1 MVSHNVPAGRSATT
15 NAATTAI
22 LVLVMANHADTERR
36 PDLRV
41 RRTRRRLGRA
51 MIELTLERGYDAV
64 TIRDLTDRADIG
76 YATFFRHYPDKEA
89 LLRDLLEE
97 VLTGLMERL
106 EPVSADD
113 DPAQTGLVVF
123 RHVKANASLYRVLL
137 ASQRSVDFLGR
148 AMEVGVDSINR
159 SFVARPDG
167 IVPLD
172 VAAQHIIRSFMA
184 LIEWWL
190 AHDMPYPPERMGRIF
205 QALIMDPTR
214 QAALVERPG

>member
-1 MVSHNVPAGRSATT
+1 
-15 NAATTAI
+15 
-22 LVLVMANHADTERR
+22 MANRADTERR

-41 RRTRRRLGRA
+41 QRTRRRLGRA

-97 VLTGLMERL
+97 VLDGLMERL

-113 DPAQTGLVVF
+113 DPARTGALVF
-123 RHVKANASLYRVLL
+123 HHAKAHAPLYRVLL
-137 ASQRSVDFLGR
+137 ASQRSVDLLGR
-148 AMEVGVDSINR
+148 ALEVGVGGVYRSFTDREDSI
-159 SFVARPDG
+159 
-167 IVPLD
+167 IPLE
-172 VAAQHIIRSFMA
+172 VAAQHIIRSFMV

-190 AHDMPYPPERMGRIF
+190 ANDMPYPPETMGRIF

-214 QAALVERPG
+214 AVALEPRSD